1 MKKTLAVLSMLFTLA
16 ACEDSDKAASQVINA
31 SSEANSLVLQDGTA
45 INLNGSIIKTS
56 TKKDGKTEVITHTVK
71 FDTGSKIAENSIYG
85 MLSKQGYTR
94 EVVENT
100 GEKFKIHYYKK
111 GHPTIG
117 SVYQE
122 KTTETGLSSVLAIYW
137 KVI

>member
-1 MKKTLAVLSMLFTLA
+1 MKKTLAIISILFTLA
-16 ACEDSDKAASQVINA
+16 ACEDSNKADSQVLNA
-31 SSEANSLVLQDGTA
+31 SNETNSLTLQDGTT
-45 INLNGSIIKTS
+45 INLNGSIVKTS
-56 TKKDGKTEVITHTVK
+56 TKKDGKVEVVTHTVK
-71 FDTGSKIAENSIYG
+71 FDNGSKIAENSIYG

-117 SVYQE
+117 SVYKE
-122 KTTETGLSSVLAIYW
+122 KTTEAGLSSVLAIYW